1 MKIDVIS
8 YRLEKHLEFIQNKN
22 LDFIDSIQF
31 MVSSL
36 VKLVKKLAHD
46 DLKYLNQENS
56 FKTKRCLSLWL
67 HKKF

>member
-8 YRLEKHLEFIQNKN
+8 YRLEKYLEFIQNKN

-36 VKLVKKLAHD
+36 EKLVKKLAD
-46 DLKYLNQENS
+46 GDLKYLNQENS
-56 FKTKRCLSLWL
+56 FKTKRCFSL
-67 HKKF
+67 